1 MNSRLQ
7 IPAQGTVNDK
17 SVERDGDTARVE
29 LLLVI
34 YGSLAG
40 SLAVGLGYLALRLL
54 GFLGVVVSI
63 AFIVLAGWLAD
74 PILQRVRSL
83 SGRA

>member
-7 IPAQGTVNDK
+7 ARARSDVSGNN
-17 SVERDGDTARVE
+17 VERDGSTAGVE
-29 LLLVI
+29 FSLVI

-54 GFLGVVVSI
+54 GSPGIVVPI
-63 AFIVLAGWLAD
+63 AFIILAGWLAD
-74 PILQRVRSL
+74 PVLQRVRSS
-83 SGRA
+83 SGGA